1 MLRCL
6 LNHQQDHSTVDH
18 HPRVLSTHQMAAQLH
33 QLLLLQNPECALPC
47 KHRLPR
53 DPPAGRPRHNL
64 QSDLCIP
71 RSHHEVACT
80 IVIRRESRLT
90 GQQVGQPCSMLCP
103 HGLKVHL
110 KYLLDLV
117 VDAVTYCSRITC
129 YKSYV
134 PVTFKCYVNISP
146 RVTKTFTDSVSSI

>member
-1 MLRCL
+1 M
-6 LNHQQDHSTVDH
+6 VDH
-18 HPRVLSTHQMAAQLH
+18 HLRVLSTHQMAAQLH
-33 QLLLLQNPECALPC
+33 QLLSLQNPECTLPC
-47 KHRLPR
+47 SNRLPR

-64 QSDLCIP
+64 QSDLSIP
-71 RSHHEVACT
+71 HSHHEVART

-117 VDAVTYCSRITC
+117 VDAVTYCSRITS
-129 YKSYV
+129 YKFYV
-134 PVTFKCYVNISP
+134 RVTLKCYVDIFL
-146 RVTKTFTDSVSSI
+146 RVSKTFTASG